1 MLWNDVFLFFVWG
14 SAEGKKKRSN
24 SCKIIIINPPEM
36 IENAKNKKFTE
47 RSKQEQPELAT
58 PLQIWFLF

>member
-1 MLWNDVFLFFVWG
+1 MMYSFFLVWE

-36 IENAKNKKFTE
+36 VENAKNKKQKNTE